1 MVYRLLRIYYGS
13 YSEKIILYK
22 KGTPMFNQTNL
33 FIGSIYAISIAT
45 GGIVGL
51 GILKLVE
58 NEDRIARNAAQ
69 KAIASASDYLQGVYH
84 KRVDTLLEL
93 LESSDVSPETEDEIR
108 HLVDCP
114 L

>member
-1 MVYRLLRIYYGS
+1 
-13 YSEKIILYK
+13 
-22 KGTPMFNQTNL
+22 MFNQTNMI
-33 FIGSIYAISIAT
+33 IGSIYAISIVT
-45 GGIVGL
+45 GGIIGL
-51 GILKLVE
+51 GILKLTQD
-58 NEDRIARNAAQ
+58 EDRIAKAAG
-69 KAIASASDYLQGVYH
+69 KKASASASEYLQSVYH